1 MTRQTSISE
10 LQISVDLKV
19 LITSGLVHPPAGNF
33 TFQVSE
39 PTIAVVLHDTQ
50 GVVPSG
56 SSRYIGTKVN
66 FEIQTNLDS
75 IVSQRGVSDRNG
87 IINMYVRSPNGITY
101 TSLFTSDTVSKIL
114 IDLTG
119 RC

>member
-1 MTRQTSISE
+1 MSQDGHRVQTGLLINRTTLFRYQTRQTSISE
-10 LQISVDLKV
+10 LQISVDLKAP
-19 LITSGLVHPPAGNF
+19 ITSGGYAYLAGNF

-39 PTIAVVLHDTQ
+39 PTIAVVLHDKQ

-75 IVSQRGVSDRNG
+75 IVSQRGVS
-87 IINMYVRSPNGITY
+87 VRKWY
-101 TSLFTSDTVSKIL
+101 YQHVCQVS
-114 IDLTG
+114 
-119 RC
+119 